1 MQKISVKLM
10 SGMKLDKR
18 GNPELS
24 DKLLHALWNG
34 QFSYANN
41 IYNDPIYKTTQGLNH
56 LTT

>member
-1 MQKISVKLM
+1 M